1 MADEIPIEVH
11 DGDATD
17 PDTSD
22 PGAPVP
28 GGVASSNRL
37 VHEPK
42 DWARVAVAA
51 ALLVAVTALG
61 AATWDRIRG
70 TGPGRGGEPTA
81 ADRAGTEYAQAVSE
95 LQRAH
100 AYSYRGTMRS
110 AGPSPV
116 HPWPT
121 GGTDVTVEG
130 TVLLPHSIS
139 REVAV
144 DASGRALETAT
155 AGMSVWARR
164 APTVAGL
171 AEAPWTAKEV
181 PSGLNDWSIARGAPP
196 RVGPPALIRL
206 VTSAADRRPAPPDD
220 QGRAVI
226 TGTIPTTAAERDRPL
241 AGAEVALTLDD
252 DGAIARVAITAAPED
267 ESGIELTVDILR
279 AGDPPLAPAEVSAPP
294 RQSLVAADL
303 TEAGIAG
310 VELRT
315 LPAGWAL
322 TDARLWPVDAPGVRP
337 RECAGLVLDY
347 QDLTAIGERWLRLD
361 IGAAAC
367 HSTSTSRGT
376 AVPVESDRFEAGAF
390 SGTIQAGTTD
400 TYGTISN
407 GVTEVHFSSDLPAAE
422 LTPMLAALAPLDPE
436 L

>member
-1 MADEIPIEVH
+1 VADEIPIEA
-11 DGDATD
+11 DGENATH
-17 PDTSD
+17 PIL
-22 PGAPVP
+22 PVP
-28 GGVASSNRL
+28 GAVASSSRL
-37 VHEPK
+37 VREPK
-42 DWARVAVAA
+42 RWTRVAVAA
-51 ALLVAVTALG
+51 ALVAVTALG
-61 AATWDRIRG
+61 AASWDRIRG
-70 TGPGRGGEPTA
+70 TGPDRGDEPTA
-81 ADRAGTEYAQAVSE
+81 ADRAGIEYAQAVS
-95 LQRAH
+95 QFGRSH
-100 AYSYRGTMRS
+100 AYSYRGTTRS

-116 HPWPT
+116 HPWT
-121 GGTDVTVEG
+121 TERTDVTVEG

-155 AGMSVWARR
+155 AGMSVWTRR

-171 AEAPWTAKEV
+171 AEAAWTAEAV
-181 PSGLNDWSIARGAPP
+181 PSGLDDWSIARGAPP

-206 VTSAADRRPAPPDD
+206 VASAADRRPAPPDD
-220 QGRAVI
+220 AGRTVI

-241 AGAEVALTLDD
+241 AGAEVTLTLDD
-252 DGAIARVAITAAPED
+252 DGAIARIAITAAPTD
-267 ESGIELTVDILR
+267 ESGIELAVDILR
-279 AGDPPLAPAEVSAPP
+279 AGDPPLTPAEVSAPP

-303 TEAGIAG
+303 AAAGIAG
-310 VELRT
+310 VEVRT

-337 RECAGLVLDY
+337 RECAGLALEY

-367 HSTSTSRGT
+367 HRTSRGT

-390 SGTIQAGTTD
+390 SGTIQDGTTD
-400 TYGTISN
+400 TYGTISD
-407 GVTEVHFSSDLPAAE
+407 GVTEIHFSSDLPPADLVA
-422 LTPMLAALAPLDPE
+422 MLGALAPLDPR

>member
-17 PDTSD
+17 PGAAD

-42 DWARVAVAA
+42 RWTRVAVAA
-51 ALLVAVTALG
+51 ALVAVTALG
-61 AATWDRIRG
+61 AASWDRLRG
-70 TGPGRGGEPTA
+70 IGPGRGDEPTA
-81 ADRAGTEYAQAVSE
+81 ADRAGIEYAQAVSQ
-95 LQRAH
+95 LGRAH

-116 HPWPT
+116 HPWT
-121 GGTDVTVEG
+121 TEGTDVTVEG

-144 DASGRALETAT
+144 DAGGRALETAT
-155 AGMSVWARR
+155 AGMSVWSRR
-164 APTVAGL
+164 ASTVAGL
-171 AEAPWTAKEV
+171 AEAAWTAESV
-181 PSGLNDWSIARGAPP
+181 PSGLDDWSIGRGAPP

-206 VTSAADRRPAPPDD
+206 VTSAADRRRAPPDD
-220 QGRAVI
+220 AGRAVI
-226 TGTIPTTAAERDRPL
+226 TGTIPTTSAERDRPL

-252 DGAIARVAITAAPED
+252 DGAIARVAITAAPGD
-267 ESGIELTVDILR
+267 ESGIALAVDILR
-279 AGDPPLAPAEVSAPP
+279 AGDPPLTPAEVSAPA
-294 RQSLVAADL
+294 RQSLVAGDL
-303 TEAGIAG
+303 AAAGIAG

-315 LPAGWAL
+315 LPTGWAL
-322 TDARLWPVDAPGVRP
+322 TDARLWPVEAPGVRP

-367 HSTSTSRGT
+367 HRTSRGT
-376 AVPVESDRFEAGAF
+376 AVPVESDHFEAGAF
-390 SGTIQAGTTD
+390 SGSIQDGTTD
-400 TYGTISN
+400 TYGSISD
-407 GVTEVHFSSDLPAAE
+407 GVTEVRFSSDLPAAE
-422 LTPMLAALAPLDPE
+422 LSPMLAALFPLDPE

>member
-1 MADEIPIEVH
+1 VADEIPIEA
-11 DGDATD
+11 DDENATH
-17 PDTSD
+17 PIL
-22 PGAPVP
+22 PVP
-28 GGVASSNRL
+28 GAVASSSRL
-37 VHEPK
+37 VREPK
-42 DWARVAVAA
+42 RWTRVAVAA
-51 ALLVAVTALG
+51 VLVAVTALG
-61 AATWDRIRG
+61 AATWNRA
-70 TGPGRGGEPTA
+70 RGGADEADEPTA
-81 ADRAGTEYAQAVSE
+81 ADRARIEYAEAVS
-95 LQRAH
+95 QFGRSH

-116 HPWPT
+116 HPWT
-121 GGTDVTVEG
+121 TEGADVTVEG

-144 DASGRALETAT
+144 DAGGRALETAT
-155 AGMSVWARR
+155 AGMSLWTRR
-164 APTVAGL
+164 APSVAGL
-171 AEAPWTAKEV
+171 AEAPWTAEAV

-220 QGRAVI
+220 AGRVVI

-267 ESGIELTVDILR
+267 ESGIELAVDILR
-279 AGDPPLAPAEVSAPP
+279 AGDPPLTPAEVSAPP
-294 RQSLVAADL
+294 RQSLVAEDL
-303 TEAGIAG
+303 AAAGIVG
-310 VELRT
+310 VELPT

-337 RECAGLVLDY
+337 RQCAGLVLDY

-367 HSTSTSRGT
+367 HRTSMGT
-376 AVPVESDRFEAGAF
+376 AVVKSDPFEAGAF

-400 TYGTISN
+400 TYGRISD
-407 GVTEVHFSSDLPAAE
+407 GVTEVRFSSDLPAAE
-422 LTPMLAALAPLDPE
+422 LTPMLAALAPLDPG